1 MATAEVR
8 QSKRRSE
15 DSAELDASRKVQKD
29 AEPDRKTIKL
39 SAPIAPVGT
48 VKKGIQIKLNAQN
61 PSPPKVTS
69 KPKSTSVAAAFCQ
82 DDDDEPEEMPPEA
95 RMRMRNIGRDTPT
108 STGPNSF
115 GKTKKGFCDTKKMFE
130 KTLNR
135 TAEQQGN
142 ANN

>member
-1 MATAEVR
+1 MASPEVR
-8 QSKRRSE
+8 QNKRRSE
-15 DSAELDASRKVQKD
+15 DSSEFDPSRKVKND
-29 AEPDRKTIKL
+29 SEPDRKTVKL
-39 SAPIAPVGT
+39 SAPLAPVGP

-61 PSPPKVTS
+61 PSPPKVS
-69 KPKSTSVAAAFCQ
+69 AKPKSTSVAAAFCQ

-135 TAEQQGN
+135 TAEQQGEG
-142 ANN
+142 NN